1 MSFPPN
7 NYSKSEVD
15 ELVRKLADEQEFSRQ
30 QVRLVA
36 THASHGERQDEEIER
51 LKERE
56 RSLMRQLDLA
66 RATIAFQAYGIP
78 KRPLESSESANRVFT
93 AIMSL
98 PIVEDPK

>member
-1 MSFPPN
+1 MLDMN
-7 NYSKSEVD
+7 EEEYQK
-15 ELVRKLADEQEFSRQ
+15 ELA
-30 QVRLVA
+30 
-36 THASHGERQDEEIER
+36 R

-93 AIMSL
+93 SIMSL

>member
-1 MSFPPN
+1 MTFTPN
-7 NYSKSEVD
+7 NYSKAEID
-15 ELVRKLADEQEFSRQ
+15 ERDK
-30 QVRLVA
+30 
-36 THASHGERQDEEIER
+36 EISR

-66 RATIAFQAYGIP
+66 RATIAFQTYGIP

-93 AIMSL
+93 SIMSL